1 MDSKRVLF
9 VDDEPGIRQT
19 LPRVLQMFGYEAVT
33 VGSVAEA
40 LTAITSQHFDV
51 LIADLNIG
59 QPGDGFTVVSAMR
72 RTQPHCI
79 TLILTGYPAL
89 DTALQAIRSQVD
101 DYIIKPA
108 SIPSLL
114 GVIERKL
121 QHQGQRHPVE
131 AKRVAVLLR
140 EREGEI
146 IERTLQAMKAE
157 PELCSLPLTDGQRIE
172 HLPQTIAQLCQ
183 VLDSGCFEAGSP
195 ASAAVTRAGVECGP
209 LGERGSWEGYSIPL
223 LAVNLRVLQA
233 TVYEIIHENLLSL
246 NLSHLM
252 PDLILLNGSLA
263 RQLQQALRE
272 FLDAEHRAA

>member
-1 MDSKRVLF
+1 MDSKRILF

-19 LPRVLQMFGYEAVT
+19 LPRVLQMFGYDAVT

-40 LTAITSQHFDV
+40 LSAITSQQFDV

-72 RTQPHCI
+72 RTQPQCI

-114 GVIERKL
+114 GTIERKL
-121 QHQGQRHPVE
+121 HQNGPRH
-131 AKRVAVLLR
+131 AIAAHRLADLLR
-140 EREGEI
+140 ERASEI
-146 IERTLQAMKAE
+146 VERTLQAMKAE
-157 PELCSLPLTDGQRIE
+157 PELRSLSLTDEERVQY
-172 HLPQTIAQLCQ
+172 LPQAIGELCR
-183 VLDSGCFEAGSP
+183 VLDAGKFDRNLGQTT
-195 ASAAVTRAGVECGP
+195 AV
-209 LGERGSWEGYSIPL
+209 GEQGYRQGYSVPL
-223 LAVNLRVLQA
+223 LAANVRVLQA
-233 TVYEIIHENLLSL
+233 AVYELIHENLLSL
-246 NLSHLM
+246 DLSHLL

-263 RQLQQALRE
+263 RQLQQTLAE
-272 FLDAEHRAA
+272 FVEAENRAA